1 LKIDKFKNE
10 RYIENNLRGTARTLN
25 RALQEREQSMTTYTP
40 MMQQYLS
47 IKTDYEDA
55 FLFYRLGDF
64 YEMFFDDAVKASQI
78 LEITL
83 TGRDA
88 GTEERIPMCGV
99 PYHSAKGYIETL
111 VSKGYKVAICEQT
124 EDPKQAKGVVRRE
137 VVQLITPG
145 TLTEGKSIDGKSNH
159 YIASAE
165 QLDENSFAFVYLD
178 ISTGEA
184 NSSIIEGGIKTLLQQ
199 LQTYNI
205 RELVVTE
212 QLQILLAEQANQLGI
227 VLSIEKEEM
236 DEVQAGVYLIHLP
249 DALKGVAKTLLQ
261 YVERTQ
267 MRSLSHIQPFTYT
280 ESKQYLRIDSNSKRN
295 LELLHSIRG
304 GDQKG
309 TLLWLLDETVTA
321 MGSRKLKQWL
331 HQPLAS
337 ENAITKRLN
346 IVTDLLDE
354 FFVRNELREL
364 LKSVYDLE
372 RLAGRVAFGN
382 VGGRDLAQLRESLRQ
397 VPYIREQ
404 LLGSGKETLAALGRD
419 LDTCTEV
426 EQLLSTSI
434 TDQPPIS
441 IKEGD
446 VIRDG
451 YDEKLDELRYASR
464 NGKDWIASLEQKER
478 EVTGIKNLKIGYNR
492 IFGYYIEITKSQLG
506 NVDLSRYTRKQ
517 TLANAERFITEELKD
532 KEAIILNAEEQSL
545 ALEYDLF
552 VALREE
558 IKAFIPRLQ
567 ALASAISELDVYIS
581 FAVVSEKYRF
591 VKPSF
596 HSGRTLNIING
607 RHPVVE
613 KMLHKQTYVPNDCVL
628 TEEKNMMLITG
639 PNMSGKSTY
648 MRQVALIVVLAQMGC
663 YVPADEAQLPITD
676 QIFTRIG
683 AADDLAAG
691 QSTFMVEMLESQQA
705 ITNATERS
713 LLLFDEIGRGTS
725 TYDGMALA
733 QSMME
738 YIHNSI
744 GANTLF
750 STHYHEL
757 TALENELARLQNVH
771 VSATEKDGRVVFL
784 HKVKKGAADK
794 SYGVHV
800 AQLAEM
806 PEAIIERARVL
817 LEEFETGSR
826 SSVGV
831 VNAADPHHDEQMSL
845 FEEEVASAAV
855 EAAEYHESQADVDL
869 TDAERN
875 VLQQLEKL
883 NIMGTSPIQA
893 MNLLYELQQAL
904 LSKK

>member
-1 LKIDKFKNE
+1 
-10 RYIENNLRGTARTLN
+10 
-25 RALQEREQSMTTYTP
+25 MTTYTP

-47 IKTDYEDA
+47 IKSEYEDA

-88 GTEERIPMCGV
+88 GLKERIPMCGV
-99 PYHSAKGYIETL
+99 PFHSAKGYIETL
-111 VSKGYKVAICEQT
+111 VSKGYKVAVCEQT
-124 EDPKQAKGVVRRE
+124 ESPKEAKGVVRRE

-145 TLTEGKSIDGKSNH
+145 TIMEGKTIDGKTNH
-159 YIASAE
+159 FIACAE
-165 QLDENSFAFVYLD
+165 QLANNTFALAYLD
-178 ISTGEA
+178 VSTGEA
-184 NSSIIEGGIKTLLQQ
+184 NTALVEGGTKALLQQ
-199 LQTYNI
+199 LMAFTI

-212 QLQILLAEQANQLGI
+212 QLQLLLAEQASNLGI
-227 VLSIEKEEM
+227 VLSIEQEEM
-236 DEVQAGVYLIHLP
+236 PEEKASQYIKSLP
-249 DALKGVAKTLLQ
+249 IELKGVAKSLLQ

-267 MRSLSHIQPFTYT
+267 MRSLSHIQEFTYT
-280 ESKQYLRIDSNSKRN
+280 ETKQLLRIDTNSKRN
-295 LELLHSIRG
+295 LELLESIRG

-321 MGSRKLKQWL
+321 MGGRKLKQYL
-331 HQPLAS
+331 HQPLATRS
-337 ENAITKRLN
+337 AIENRLS

-354 FFVRNELREL
+354 FFVRNELKEL
-364 LKSVYDLE
+364 LKNVYDLE

-397 VPYIREQ
+397 VPSIKQQ
-404 LLGSGKETLAALGRD
+404 LLDSGKETLARLGEK
-419 LDTCTEV
+419 LDECADIEAF
-426 EQLLSTSI
+426 LSQAI
-434 TDQPPIS
+434 TDNPPIS

-446 VIRDG
+446 VIREG
-451 YDEKLDELRYASR
+451 YNERLDELRFASR
-464 NGKDWIASLEQKER
+464 NGKDWIAQLEQKER
-478 EVTGIKNLKIGYNR
+478 ELTGIKNLKIGYNR
-492 IFGYYIEITKSQLG
+492 VFGYYIEITKS
-506 NVDLSRYTRKQ
+506 NIASADLSRYERKQ
-517 TLANAERFITEELKD
+517 TLANAERYITEELKE

-552 VALREE
+552 VELRDQL
-558 IKAFIPRLQ
+558 KAFIPRVQ
-567 ALASAISELDVYIS
+567 ALASEISELDVYIS
-581 FAVVSEKYRF
+581 FAHVSEKYRF
-591 VKPSF
+591 VKPAF
-596 HSGRTLNIING
+596 HEGRALKIVGG

-613 KMLHKQTYVPNDCVL
+613 KMLNKQMYVPNDCVL
-628 TEEKNMMLITG
+628 PDDKNMMLITG

-663 YVPADEAQLPITD
+663 YVPADEAVLPITD

-683 AADDLAAG
+683 AADDLVAG
-691 QSTFMVEMLESQQA
+691 QSTFMVEMLESQNA
-705 ITNATERS
+705 ITNATEKS

-738 YIHNSI
+738 YIHDKI

-757 TALENELARLQNVH
+757 TALEEQLSRLQNVH
-771 VSATEKDGRVVFL
+771 VSATEKDGKVVFL
-784 HKVKKGAADK
+784 HKVREGAADK

-806 PEAIIERARVL
+806 PDAIIDRARVL
-817 LEEFETGSR
+817 LEQFESKEHGVANVAAT
-826 SSVGV
+826 V
-831 VNAADPHHDEQMSL
+831 VNDVVAEAELQLSL
-845 FEEEVASAAV
+845 FAEEEKATAVAAAV
-855 EAAEYHESQADVDL
+855 LSDVEQD
-869 TDAERN
+869 
-875 VLQQLEKL
+875 VLQRIEKI
-883 NIMGTSPIQA
+883 NIMGTAPIQA
-893 MNLLYELQQAL
+893 INVLYELQQAL

>member
-1 LKIDKFKNE
+1 
-10 RYIENNLRGTARTLN
+10 
-25 RALQEREQSMTTYTP
+25 MTTYTP

-47 IKTDYEDA
+47 IKSEYEDA

-88 GTEERIPMCGV
+88 GTKERIPMCGV
-99 PYHSAKGYIETL
+99 PFHSAKGYIETL

-124 EDPKQAKGVVRRE
+124 ESPKEAKGVVRRE

-145 TLTEGKSIDGKSNH
+145 TIMEGKTIDGKTNH
-159 YIASAE
+159 FIACSE
-165 QLDENSFAFVYLD
+165 DLGGNRFALAYLD
-178 ISTGEA
+178 VSTGEA
-184 NSSIIEGGIKTLLQQ
+184 NTAIVEGGTKALLQQ
-199 LQTYNI
+199 LLAFSI

-212 QLQILLAEQANQLGI
+212 QLQLLLAEAASNLGI
-227 VLSIEKEEM
+227 VLSLEQDEMPEEKS
-236 DEVQAGVYLIHLP
+236 AKYIGALP
-249 DALKGVAKTLLQ
+249 GELKGVAKCLLQ

-267 MRSLSHIQPFTYT
+267 MRSLSHIQEFTYT
-280 ESKQYLRIDSNSKRN
+280 ETKQLLRIDTNSKRN
-295 LELLHSIRG
+295 LELLESIRG

-321 MGSRKLKQWL
+321 MGGRKLKQWL
-331 HQPLAS
+331 HQPLATRS
-337 ENAITKRLN
+337 AIENRQD

-354 FFVRNELREL
+354 FFVRNELKEL
-364 LKSVYDLE
+364 LKNVYDLE

-397 VPYIREQ
+397 VPFIKQQ
-404 LLGSGKETLAALGRD
+404 LINSGKATLAGLGEK
-419 LDTCTEV
+419 LDECADIEAF
-426 EQLLSTSI
+426 LSKAI
-434 TDQPPIS
+434 TDNPPIS

-446 VIRDG
+446 VIREG
-451 YDEKLDELRYASR
+451 YNDRLDELRFASR
-464 NGKDWIASLEQKER
+464 NGKDWIAQLEQKER
-478 EVTGIKNLKIGYNR
+478 EITGIKNLKIGYNR
-492 IFGYYIEITKSQLG
+492 IFGYYIEITKS
-506 NVDLSRYTRKQ
+506 NIASADLSRYERKQ
-517 TLANAERFITEELKD
+517 TLANAERYITEELKE

-552 VALREE
+552 VELRDQL
-558 IKAFIPRLQ
+558 KAFIPRVQ
-567 ALASAISELDVYIS
+567 ALASEISELDVYIS

-591 VKPSF
+591 VKPAF
-596 HSGRTLNIING
+596 HEGRAMKIVGG

-613 KMLHKQTYVPNDCVL
+613 KMLNKQMYVPNDCVL
-628 TEEKNMMLITG
+628 PDDKNMMLITG

-663 YVPADEAQLPITD
+663 YVPADEAMLPITD

-683 AADDLAAG
+683 AADDLVAG
-691 QSTFMVEMLESQQA
+691 QSTFMVEMLESQNA
-705 ITNATERS
+705 ITNATEKS

-738 YIHNSI
+738 YIHDKI

-757 TALENELARLQNVH
+757 TALEEQLARLQNVH
-771 VSATEKDGRVVFL
+771 VSATEKDGKVVFL
-784 HKVKKGAADK
+784 HKVRQGAADK

-806 PEAIIERARVL
+806 PEEIIDRARVL
-817 LEEFETGSR
+817 LEQFESKEQGAGVAAVVVNESGAADAELQLSLFGEEQVR
-826 SSVGV
+826 SEDGAASVGV
-831 VNAADPHHDEQMSL
+831 
-845 FEEEVASAAV
+845 EVAAGAGASDAKTGGSEALSAV
-855 EAAEYHESQADVDL
+855 ELEVL
-869 TDAERN
+869 ER
-875 VLQQLEKL
+875 LEKM
-883 NIMGTSPIQA
+883 NIMGTPPIQA
-893 MNLLYELQQAL
+893 INVLYELQQTL

>member
-1 LKIDKFKNE
+1 
-10 RYIENNLRGTARTLN
+10 
-25 RALQEREQSMTTYTP
+25 MTTYTP

-47 IKTDYEDA
+47 IKSDYEDA

-64 YEMFFDDAVKASQI
+64 YEMFFEDAIKASQI

-88 GTEERIPMCGV
+88 GTKERIPMCGV
-99 PYHSAKGYIETL
+99 PFHSAKGYIETL
-111 VSKGYKVAICEQT
+111 VSKGHKVAICEQT
-124 EDPKQAKGVVRRE
+124 ESPKQAKGVVRRE

-145 TLTEGKSIDGKSNH
+145 TIMEGKTIDGKSNH
-159 YIASAE
+159 FIACAE
-165 QLDENSFAFVYLD
+165 ELSNNSFALAYLD
-178 ISTGEA
+178 VSTGEA
-184 NSSIIEGGIKTLLQQ
+184 ATTVVEGGTKGLLQQ
-199 LQTYNI
+199 LLTFSI

-212 QLQILLAEQANQLGI
+212 QLQLLLAEQASSLGI
-227 VLSIEKEEM
+227 VLSLEQEEM
-236 DEVQAGVYLIHLP
+236 AEEPSAKYISKLP
-249 DALKGVAKTLLQ
+249 GELKGVAKSLLR

-267 MRSLSHIQPFTYT
+267 MRNLSHIQPFTYT
-280 ESKQYLRIDSNSKRN
+280 ETKQLLRIDTNSKRN
-295 LELLHSIRG
+295 LELLESIRG

-321 MGSRKLKQWL
+321 MGGRKLKQWL
-331 HQPLAS
+331 HQPLATRS
-337 ENAITKRLN
+337 AIENRLS

-354 FFVRNELREL
+354 FFVRNELKEL
-364 LKSVYDLE
+364 LKNVYDLE

-397 VPYIREQ
+397 VPSIKQQ
-404 LLGSGKETLAALGRD
+404 LMNAGKPTLARLGEK
-419 LDTCTEV
+419 LDECGDIEAF
-426 EQLLSTSI
+426 LSKAI
-434 TDQPPIS
+434 TDNPPIA

-446 VIRDG
+446 VIREG
-451 YDEKLDELRYASR
+451 YNDKLDELRFASR
-464 NGKDWIASLEQKER
+464 NGKDWIAQLEQKER
-478 EVTGIKNLKIGYNR
+478 ELTGIKNLKIGYNR
-492 IFGYYIEITKSQLG
+492 IFGYYIEITKS
-506 NVDLSRYTRKQ
+506 NIANADLSRYERKQ
-517 TLANAERFITEELKD
+517 TLANAERYITEELKE

-552 VALREE
+552 VQLRDQL
-558 IKAFIPRLQ
+558 KVFIPRVQ
-567 ALASAISELDVYIS
+567 ALAAEISELDVYIS

-596 HSGRTLNIING
+596 HESRALKIVGG

-613 KMLHKQTYVPNDCVL
+613 KMLNKQMYVPNDCVL
-628 TEEKNMMLITG
+628 PNEKNMMLITG

-663 YVPADEAQLPITD
+663 YVPADEAVLPITD

-683 AADDLAAG
+683 AADDLVAG
-691 QSTFMVEMLESQQA
+691 QSTFMVEMLESQNA
-705 ITNATERS
+705 ITNATEKS

-738 YIHNSI
+738 YIHDKI

-757 TALENELARLQNVH
+757 TALEQQLARLQNVH
-771 VSATEKDGRVVFL
+771 VSATEKDGKVVFL
-784 HKVKKGAADK
+784 HKVRQGAADK

-800 AQLAEM
+800 ASLAEM
-806 PEAIIERARVL
+806 PEEIINRARVL
-817 LEEFETGSR
+817 LEQFEAKDLGA
-826 SSVGV
+826 SSV
-831 VNAADPHHDEQMSL
+831 AASVINEAATDDELQLSL
-845 FEEEVASAAV
+845 FEEEAIIPPADSDKKLSEIEV
-855 EAAEYHESQADVDL
+855 EVL
-869 TDAERN
+869 ER
-875 VLQQLEKL
+875 LEKM
-883 NIMGTSPIQA
+883 NIMGTAPIQA
-893 MNLLYELQQAL
+893 INVLYELQQAL